1 MYHSR
6 KNFHCPTCGTKL
18 NTDSNMDICHI
29 CGTDVSDIVNNIL
42 IGQEEDGPCGDCG
55 DDINSPYYLGSREDI
70 YEVEDNG
77 GDADDYYEDYGGED
91 DYDEYEDEEFDSD
104 DYEEIYDYDDDS
116 ILDNDYYDD
125 ID

>member
-1 MYHSR
+1 MSR

-70 YEVEDNG
+70 YEVEGVLHQHSGKIWCSGTGRSQETILPADSQDMLNTRPCMGRRSRESG
-77 GDADDYYEDYGGED
+77 GA
-91 DYDEYEDEEFDSD
+91 
-104 DYEEIYDYDDDS
+104 
-116 ILDNDYYDD
+116 L
-125 ID
+125 